1 MNENYNL
8 PPSISHKK
16 LSLLMLK
23 AKKDNL
29 SLNDY
34 DISENKELDEFLS
47 SLDEFEE
54 VSKEI
59 VKMISNK
66 NKNLFKTKSSNSIMA
81 IGAMEAHLNMALQA
95 VHIFKNDKN

>member
-23 AKKDNL
+23 AKKENL
-29 SLNDY
+29 SSNDY
-34 DISENKELDEFLS
+34 DISENKELDEFLN
-47 SLDEFEE
+47 SLDEFEKA
-54 VSKEI
+54 SKEI
-59 VKMISNK
+59 INKIANK
-66 NKNLFKTKSSNSIMA
+66 NKSLFKTKSSNSIMA

-95 VHIFKNDKN
+95 VHLFKNDKD